1 MTYEILAFKYA
12 GPLKSSGAFVM
23 WFKEWEKTV
32 ERNCYFWLIRQGSAQ
47 ILVDAGAT
55 PDLAVKRNLSGYIS
69 PEKLLQQVGLLAAD
83 VQHVILTHLHWDHA
97 GGASLFPNARFYVQE
112 KEYRFWLDDPIS
124 ERPPFK
130 LVSDNACKEYLRSLE
145 STDRL
150 VLLKGDREIFPG
162 IECLEAPGHTPALQ
176 AVSVNTGKGK
186 AILGS
191 DCAHFF
197 RNYREDWPSS
207 LITDLVAWMKTYDK
221 LRSKVASLD
230 LLFPGHD
237 PLMTTRY
244 EKITEGVTRLA

>member
-32 ERNCYFWLIRQGSAQ
+32 ERNCYFWLIRQGSTQ
-47 ILVDAGAT
+47 IMVDAGAT
-55 PDLAVKRNLSGYIS
+55 PDLAVKRNLSGYVS
-69 PEKLLQQVGLLAAD
+69 PEKLLQQVGLHAAD
-83 VQHVILTHLHWDHA
+83 VKHVILTHLHWDHA

-112 KEYRFWLDDPIS
+112 AEYHFWLDDPIS

-244 EKITEGVTRLA
+244 EKITERVTRLA